1 MKKRALITG
10 ISGQDGA
17 YLSEYLFEND
27 YEVYGLLRRHSVPEN
42 QTVRLENTYEE
53 IKNNLFYADLSDFAS
68 LIRIIKKIK
77 PDEIYNLAAQSHV
90 KVSFDIPLYT
100 TETIVNGTINLLEAI
115 RMENRNIRFYQASS
129 SEMFGNNIDTDGFQ
143 RETTPMHPVSPYGA
157 AKLCAYNNVQI
168 YRKSYNIFASNGIL
182 FNHESPLRGTS
193 FVTNKIA
200 KGAVLIKKGLAKN
213 LVLGNLS
220 ASRDWGHAKDYVKA
234 MWMMLNRRLPE
245 DFVICT
251 GKQHSVKDFAKL
263 AFKQV
268 GLDYKKYVV
277 TDKKLYRPSEVDSLL
292 GSCRKAK
299 SKLKW
304 RPEYNFEK
312 LVKDMVRADLEF
324 VRKHRY

>member
-53 IKNNLFYADLSDFAS
+53 IKNNLFYADLTDFAS

-90 KVSFDIPLYT
+90 KVSFDVPLYT

-157 AKLCAYNNVQI
+157 AKLCAFNNVQI

-220 ASRDWGHAKDYVKA
+220 ASRDWGHAKDYVRA
-234 MWMMLNRRLPE
+234 MHLILKHE
-245 DFVICT
+245 KSDDFVCST
-251 GKQHSVKDFAKL
+251 GQTHSVQEFC
-263 AFKQV
+263 
-268 GLDYKKYVV
+268 DYV
-277 TDKKLYRPSEVDSLL
+277 
-292 GSCRKAK
+292 
-299 SKLKW
+299 
-304 RPEYNFEK
+304 FEK
-312 LVKDMVRADLEF
+312 LKLDKKYIITDEKYMRPYELDILKGDSSKLREATGWKPEYTFESMIDEMIQYWQDKL
-324 VRKHRY
+324 